1 MTTIVP
7 LLLKDIRIQKKN
19 VAIGVLF
26 MFAVIFLSGA
36 FEGLPAAAPAA
47 ILGHFLIMFAA
58 RTDERGRGAV
68 LLHSLPL
75 QRRDVVVAKYAGIFM
90 FAALGFGTAFLCRAF
105 SLLLLPEADLPR
117 FDGASVGI
125 ALAVLLV
132 FYAIYY
138 PLYFRFG
145 GRIVQVLDMLVIVAL
160 LAAGFLLL
168 KLSVWL
174 GEPFFGLPAWLNDQP
189 DAARYGLPAAIVAGL
204 VLLSFLLSI
213 AFYRRRDL

>member
-19 VAIGVLF
+19 LAIGVLF

-36 FEGLPAAAPAA
+36 FENLPAAVPAV

-58 RTDERGRGAV
+58 KTDERGRGAV

-75 QRRDVVVAKYAGIFM
+75 RRLDVVVAKYAGLFL
-90 FAALGFGTAFLCRAF
+90 FAALGFGTALLCRAF
-105 SLLLLPEADLPR
+105 SLLLLPGADLPR
-117 FDGASVGI
+117 FDTSSIGI
-125 ALAVLLV
+125 ALAALLV

-145 GRIVQVLDMLVIVAL
+145 GRIVQVLDMLVIIASIV
-160 LAAGFLLL
+160 AGFLLF
-168 KLSVWL
+168 KLSLWL
-174 GEPFFGLPAWLNDQP
+174 GDPFFGLPDWLTQQSG
-189 DAARYGLPAAIVAGL
+189 AVQYGLPVVFVT
-204 VLLSFLLSI
+204 VLLLVSFLLSA
-213 AFYRRRDL
+213 AFYGRRDL